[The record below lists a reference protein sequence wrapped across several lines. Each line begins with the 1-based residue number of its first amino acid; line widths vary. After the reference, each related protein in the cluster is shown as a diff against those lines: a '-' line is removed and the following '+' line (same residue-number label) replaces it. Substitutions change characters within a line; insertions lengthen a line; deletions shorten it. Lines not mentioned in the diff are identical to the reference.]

1 MTISLRACQILTIL
15 TACSCWGQV
24 QFPTYPYILPAAADK
39 GGPVYVIPGAVTED
53 STISL
58 TNVTGS
64 VCVRAGYCTNAA
76 GIVTAAA
83 GNTTA
88 PGFDSFFVELQPDG
102 TQQVF
107 EYGAVLISI
116 EGVANRQVF
125 PANKANGLLSISP
138 PTSLNASQPTFKSL
152 GFKKFSVQNARIRFI
167 VADTNYK
174 GNSGDY
180 LLTLQTPS
188 LTYNTATPTK
198 KITQVVGPCDWVA
211 WNFGASP
218 CTETAASGHPSQ
230 ILGMDLG
237 FSFEDESAG
246 NLIFLFGD
254 TIGVQITSGS
264 ALVPTVQTPSQFVS
278 FGGHDAIATA
288 AVTSTPSSFQL
299 DFLEKPGTS
308 PAPGIPNAPVFV
320 EPTPQPD
327 GKPVLMAGFD
337 VPNSGIHVNGENY
350 IIVNTRPKGSTDAT
364 LAYSVLVDYVS
375 NTDFVGG
382 RTISTAN
389 VSSSSGVVTKAG
401 HFVFVAPHELPLEF
415 ARQLGLTE
423 AGVLIFGNGQY
434 RHESIYLSFIPASQF
449 WCPGNTMCTPPTQY
463 FAGLDATGLPT
474 WTATELC
481 AVPVVYDNPT
491 NLPTNPS
498 CTAPVD
504 PGTAGNVSVK
514 YNKALSLWLMT
525 WDGGQQPGAVG
536 GIFFSYASAPWGP
549 WSTPQNIY
557 NACEAHTYGQGYGDF
572 IRFTGDPSG
581 CAALLEPP
589 ATLSSPSGPKG
600 PIIGT
605 AGDDP
610 FYGLVTQSDGQT
622 QSAATRRG
630 GIYAPFQIGSFA
642 SVVGDALS
650 IYFNMSTWNP
660 YTVVLMESNF
670 TIAPPAQ

>member
-1 MTISLRACQILTIL
+1 MTLAHRAGQILTIL

-24 QFPTYPYILPAAADK
+24 QFPTYPYILPAAADR
-39 GGPVYVIPGAVTED
+39 GGPVYVIPGTVTQD

-88 PGFDSFFVELQPDG
+88 PGFDTFFVELQPDG

-125 PANKANGLLSISP
+125 PANKANGFLSISP
-138 PTSLNASQPTFKSL
+138 PTSFNASQPTFKSL
-152 GFKKFSVQNARIRFI
+152 GFKKFSVENARIRFI
-167 VADTNYK
+167 VADTDYK
-174 GNSGDY
+174 GNSGNY

-188 LTYNTATPTK
+188 LTYNAATPTK
-198 KITQVVGPCDWVA
+198 KITQVVGPCDWVV
-211 WNFGASP
+211 WDFGAGT
-218 CTETAASGHPSQ
+218 CTATAASGYPSQ

-237 FSFEDESAG
+237 FSFEDTSAG

-254 TIGVQITSGS
+254 TIGVQITSGN
-264 ALVPTVQTPSQFVS
+264 ALVPAVQTPNQFVN
-278 FGGHDAIATA
+278 FGAHDAIATA
-288 AVTSTPSSFQL
+288 AITSTPSTFQL

-320 EPTPQPD
+320 EPTPQPEPD
-327 GKPVLMAGFD
+327 GAPVPVLMGPFD
-337 VPNSGIHVNGENY
+337 VPNSGIHVNGKNY
-350 IIVNTRPKGSTDAT
+350 IIVNTRPKGSTDAS
-364 LAYSVLVDYVS
+364 AYSVLVDYVS
-375 NTDFVGG
+375 NIDFVGG
-382 RTISTAN
+382 RTISPAN
-389 VSSSSGVVTKAG
+389 VSSSGVVTEPG
-401 HFVFVAPHELPLEF
+401 HFVYVAPHELQLQF
-415 ARQLGLTE
+415 AQQLGLSE
-423 AGVLIFGNGQY
+423 PGVLLFGNGKY

-449 WCPGNTMCTPPTQY
+449 WSGENGPNNPTTQY

-474 WTATELC
+474 WTPTELC

-514 YNKALSLWLMT
+514 YNKTLSLWLMT

-549 WSTPQNIY
+549 WSAPQNIY
-557 NACEAHTYGQGYGDF
+557 NACEAHSYQQGYGDF
-572 IRFTGDPSG
+572 IRFTGNPAD

-589 ATLSSPSGPKG
+589 ATLTSPSGPKG

-610 FYGLVTQSDGQT
+610 FYGIATLSDGETQT
-622 QSAATRRG
+622 AATRRG

-670 TIAPPAQ
+670 TIAP